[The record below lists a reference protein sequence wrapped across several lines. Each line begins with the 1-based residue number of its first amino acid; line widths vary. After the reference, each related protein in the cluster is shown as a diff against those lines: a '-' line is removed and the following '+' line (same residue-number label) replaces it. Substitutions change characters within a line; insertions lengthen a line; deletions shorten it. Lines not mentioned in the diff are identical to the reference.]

1 MHADP
6 CTAAVEA
13 WYRRTEGL
21 PAAMRGLWTP
31 SQAWLWAAQS
41 AGLALSLARQVTD
54 ERSRAWALGSAIGY
68 LWRAADAYSERA
80 DTPKAGRK

>member
-13 WYRRTEGL
+13 WYRRTEALATGR
-21 PAAMRGLWTP
+21 AWVP

-68 LWRAADAYSERA
+68 LWRAADAYRERA